1 MRFRFPAE
9 PNRLSSPAGAPN
21 WRSREVKVFLRAF
34 RAHITLDCAFDDMFQ
49 RSVRIFFD
57 VKESRAS
64 AIAAE
69 NVAVSGQ
76 VITMVSTFGQCRMME
91 TIIARD
97 PSSSD
102 VGPPR

>member
-1 MRFRFPAE
+1 MRFKFPAE
-9 PNRLSSPAGAPN
+9 PNGLPSPVGGLN
-21 WRSREVKVFLRAF
+21 WRSREVKDFRKAF
-34 RAHITLDCAFDDMFQ
+34 RAQITLDCAFDDMFQ

-91 TIIARD
+91 TRTARD
-97 PSSSD
+97 SSSGCL
-102 VGPPR
+102 GPPR